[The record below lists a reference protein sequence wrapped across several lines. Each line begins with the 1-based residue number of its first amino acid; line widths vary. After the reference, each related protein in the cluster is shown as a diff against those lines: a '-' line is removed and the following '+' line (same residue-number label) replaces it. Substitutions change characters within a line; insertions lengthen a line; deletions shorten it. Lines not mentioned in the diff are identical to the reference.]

1 MADLSDIAT
10 KIRRTLRRHRRWTV
24 ALCAAL
30 AVFSFTRAL
39 APPAP
44 PTTSVAVA
52 ARDLPA
58 GQVLGP
64 DDVRVVELPRGM
76 APAGVA
82 ASAEALVDR
91 TLASP
96 IRKGEPISDRRVVG
110 DALVAG
116 YAAGLVA
123 TPVRINDADVVSLL
137 RVGDHIDVYAAVSDD
152 VDDARRVVTDAAV
165 VTLPQVAEES
175 RDGALVVLAVTP
187 GDAASLAQGSAA
199 GPLSISLRG

>member
-1 MADLSDIAT
+1 MADLSDIVT
-10 KIRRTLRRHRRWTV
+10 KIRRTLRRQRRWTV

-30 AVFSFTRAL
+30 AVFSVTQAL
-39 APPAP
+39 APPDP
-44 PTTSVAVA
+44 PTTSVVVA
-52 ARDLPA
+52 SRDLPA

-64 DDVRVVELPRGM
+64 DDVRVVRLPRDL
-76 APAGVA
+76 APKGVA
-82 ASAEALVDR
+82 ASAEVLVSR

-96 IRKGEPISDRRVVG
+96 VRKGEPISDRRVVG
-110 DALVAG
+110 EALVAG

-123 TPVRINDADVVSLL
+123 SPVRIDDAEVVSLL

-165 VTLPQVAEES
+165 VTLPQVAEDA

>member
-10 KIRRTLRRHRRWTV
+10 RIRRTLRRHRRWTV

-44 PTTSVAVA
+44 ATTSVVVA

-58 GQVLGP
+58 GQLLRP
-64 DDVRVVELPRGM
+64 DDVRVVRLPQDV
-76 APAGVA
+76 APVGVA
-82 ASAEALVDR
+82 ASAAVLVNR

-116 YAAGLVA
+116 YDAGLVA
-123 TPVRINDADVVSLL
+123 TPVRIEDADVVSLL
-137 RVGDHIDVYAAVSDD
+137 RVGDHIDVYAAVSAD

-165 VTLPQVAEES
+165 VTLPQVAADS
-175 RDGALVVLAVTP
+175 HDGALVVLAVTP
-187 GDAASLAQGSAA
+187 GDAAALAQGSAA